1 MHTPRAQR
9 SAFYKS
15 NNLSSNVSGP
25 EYTIVPYY
33 LYALFSKREF
43 SLILSHELKSIIL
56 T

>member
-33 LYALFSKREF
+33 LWVLFSKIEF
-43 SLILSHELKSIIL
+43 S
-56 T
+56 